1 MRQLKKYKPSFE
13 KYSGPSKVLDS
24 KPNTMKKYLFLILV
38 SAAAS
43 VASAQNQFLLYSFK
57 GNVSVVEN
65 SVESKAKAG
74 KQLAASSTV
83 KVPAGGAAT
92 LICNEAAMF
101 TLSKPGTYALSKF
114 GDSCR
119 ISSNSVTANY
129 VKYVWA
135 SMTKTGG
142 SAGSNRKMYMNTVG
156 AVSRSMN
163 NVWIDPKLDTV
174 IYTGNGDF
182 PLSWKS
188 YAEAK
193 DFEFTL
199 YNSNNLSTPIQSTSV
214 NKLKIPIADFS
225 SKIKP
230 GNTYFWTA
238 AIKGEENDEL
248 KVLIYTPKETFNN
261 VLEAIKKQGAAF
273 EGPAEEAYRI
283 AFMLEDAHY
292 LVDAYQYYTKAA
304 ALDSAN
310 ALYRSTLM
318 SFKKD
323 YEIK

>member
-1 MRQLKKYKPSFE
+1 
-13 KYSGPSKVLDS
+13 
-24 KPNTMKKYLFLILV
+24 MKKSVFLILF
-38 SAAAS
+38 SALAIA
-43 VASAQNQFLLYSFK
+43 VSAQNQFLLYSFK

-65 SVESKAKAG
+65 NVESKAKAG
-74 KQLAASSTV
+74 KPLAASSTV
-83 KVPAGGAAT
+83 KVAAGGTAT
-92 LICNEAAMF
+92 LICNESAMF

-114 GDSCR
+114 GDSCKV
-119 ISSNSVTANY
+119 SSNSVTANY
-129 VKYVWA
+129 VKYIWA
-135 SMTKTGG
+135 SMTKNTGA
-142 SAGSNRKMYMNTVG
+142 AGSNRKAYMNTVG

-174 IYTGNGDF
+174 IYAGNGDF

-193 DFEFTL
+193 EFEFTL
-199 YNSNNLSTPIQSTSV
+199 YNSNNLSTPVHSQFVS
-214 NKLKIPIADFS
+214 KLKLPIADFS
-225 SKIKP
+225 AKLKP

-248 KVLIYTPKETFNN
+248 KVLVYVPKETFTA

-273 EGPAEEAYRI
+273 EAPAEQAYRI
-283 AFMLEDAHY
+283 GFMLEDAHY
-292 LVDAYQYYTKAA
+292 LADAYTWYSKAA
-304 ALDSAN
+304 SLDPEN
-310 ALYRSTLM
+310 VLYRSTLM